1 MEEAVDT
8 LFKVDESTA
17 VGELYDLAL
26 EDLTDGIS
34 LFDCILGVLS
44 KLLETKADS
53 LLVEVIT
60 EDLSLDYIADAEDFL
75 RVGDLLGP

>member
-34 LFDCILGVLS
+34 LFDCIPGVLC

-53 LLVEVIT
+53 LLVEVVT
-60 EDLSLDYIADAEDFL
+60 EDLSLDYIADAEDLL